1 VSDYYDYTPPILLP
15 KTLAIAG
22 SHKSHYRK
30 VAYDLGALSGLSL
43 KDLQHWISHVSG
55 QSVEELTLT
64 VEGYA
69 RYLELEEEMLTRLL
83 SEQPF
88 GIAVLGQDTLTRDS
102 NVELVRQRAI
112 LVYLNYLEPI
122 AHSPALHAAEV
133 VVDMQ
138 KNSVGEAVRFLYGAL
153 PPLAKM

>member
-1 VSDYYDYTPPILLP
+1 MSNYYDYTPAICLQ

-22 SHKSHYRK
+22 SHKSRYQK

-43 KDLQHWISHVSG
+43 KDLQLWISHVSG

-69 RYLELEEEMLTRLL
+69 RYLELEEEMLSRLL

-88 GIAVLGQDTLTRDS
+88 GIAVLGQDTLTRES

-112 LVYLNYLEPI
+112 LVYLNYSEPI

-138 KNSVGEAVRFLYGAL
+138 QKSVGEAVQFLHRAL